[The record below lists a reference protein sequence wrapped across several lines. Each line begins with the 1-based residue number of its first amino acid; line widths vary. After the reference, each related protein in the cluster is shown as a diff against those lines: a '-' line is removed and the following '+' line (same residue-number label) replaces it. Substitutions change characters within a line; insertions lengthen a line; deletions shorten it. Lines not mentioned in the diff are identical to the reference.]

1 MENALHDSETSSSTH
16 RQLNQVG
23 VRLIDVGVNTSEIE
37 VRSQRD
43 GAELVESDEDNVQIS
58 CPHVEVLPLTDAIEQ
73 VHVPHI
79 DLSTSRYVPE
89 STRDSCM
96 STYDI
101 GT

>member
-1 MENALHDSETSSSTH
+1 MT
-16 RQLNQVG
+16 
-23 VRLIDVGVNTSEIE
+23 LIDVGINTSEIE

-43 GAELVESDEDNVQIS
+43 GAEIVESDEDNVQIS
-58 CPHVEVLPLTDAIEQ
+58 YLHVEVMLPTDAIEQ
-73 VHVPHI
+73 GHVPHVN
-79 DLSTSRYVPE
+79 LPTSRYVPE